1 MAASLY
7 ERGPPPDHAV
17 FQIWLQLK
25 FANTS
30 RTIREAQT
38 GRDLYSQF
46 IPAKVRKQLVDSRR
60 AVTKLFPWFVNIY
73 SSQSKLQ
80 NPGLCR

>member
-1 MAASLY
+1 MSDNQPSLY
-7 ERGPPPDHAV
+7 ERSQTDHAV

-46 IPAKVRKQLVDSRR
+46 IRTKVRKQLVDSRR
-60 AVTKLFPWFVNIY
+60 AVTKLFA
-73 SSQSKLQ
+73 
-80 NPGLCR
+80 